1 MNDPLNDRIRQ
12 TLERSCDD
20 LDGKTASRL
29 NQIRQAALAEAGEP
43 ARFNWLPVTG
53 LATAAAL
60 VLAVTM
66 TLRVPDPLP
75 APEQDLADLEL
86 VASEDMELVSDLDF
100 YLWLEAELEENG

>member
-12 TLERSCDD
+12 SLEQSLDN

-29 NQIRQAALAEAGEP
+29 NQIRQAALAEAGKQTS
-43 ARFNWLPVTG
+43 FNWLPMAG

-66 TLRVPDPLP
+66 TLRVPETLP
-75 APEQDLADLEL
+75 GPEQDLADLEL
-86 VASEDMELVSDLDF
+86 VASEDMELVADLDF
-100 YLWLEAELEENG
+100 YFWLEAELEENG